1 MRAPWRSQPS
11 VGDSVDA
18 SRRHHRSEMEQAT
31 FLGLPHDKNR
41 SMVFALRGNSH
52 FELLTWEPDPIPAR
66 ITEVARQTA
75 WGGIRLRMKWG
86 CMAAGLLAFFVA
98 LFASMMLVVPV
109 RAFALRVGMVD
120 LPGPRKVHRTPIP
133 LLGGLAMYAA
143 VVIAVL
149 LAFEGPARAQIAGI
163 LIGATLVAS
172 VGILDDRGLLHH
184 QVKLFVG
191 MPVAAGILLLTGVRA
206 QVFSVLVGGRS
217 GELLD
222 FGLTVLW
229 VVGITAS
236 FSILD
241 HMDGLCAGVAAMA
254 SVFFALLAYLNG
266 QTLVT
271 VLAAAVL
278 GAATGFLRWNFKP
291 AKIFMG
297 DGGAMFLGF
306 LMATL
311 GLKLRI
317 ENATHLSS
325 WLAPVLILGT
335 AIFDTTLVTISRA
348 RRGLLPFATPGKDH
362 AAHRLSNLGLG
373 HRGAVITLYL
383 LGGRR
388 GSAKEIDGYLSTG
401 GALALGT
408 LALGVIL
415 LAVAYLERAPYERQE
430 RNSSLSS

>member
-1 MRAPWRSQPS
+1 
-11 VGDSVDA
+11 
-18 SRRHHRSEMEQAT
+18 
-31 FLGLPHDKNR
+31 
-41 SMVFALRGNSH
+41 
-52 FELLTWEPDPIPAR
+52 
-66 ITEVARQTA
+66 
-75 WGGIRLRMKWG
+75 MKWG

-109 RAFALRVGMVD
+109 RAFALRLGMVD
-120 LPGPRKVHRTPIP
+120 LPGPRKVHHAPIP

-149 LAFEGPARAQIAGI
+149 LAFQGTARNQIAGI
-163 LIGATLVAS
+163 LIGSTLVAA

-191 MPVAAGILLLTGVRA
+191 MPVAAGILLLSGIHA
-206 QVFSVLVGGRS
+206 QVFSVLLGSRGQ
-217 GELLD
+217 LLD
-222 FGLTVLW
+222 YAFSVLW

-254 SVFFALLAYLNG
+254 SVFFAFLAYLNG

-271 VLAAAVL
+271 ILAAAVL

-317 ENATHLSS
+317 ENAAHLSS
-325 WLAPVLILGT
+325 WLAPVLILGVT
-335 AIFDTTLVTISRA
+335 IFDTTLVTFSRA

-373 HRGAVITLYL
+373 HRGAVIMLYL
-383 LGGRR
+383 LGAIG
-388 GSAKEIDGYLSTG
+388 GCAALFVSYLSTR
-401 GALALGT
+401 GALVLGVSVLGT
-408 LALGVIL
+408 IL
-415 LAVAYLERAPYERQE
+415 LGVAYLERAPYERQE
-430 RNSSLSS
+430 RKISPVS